1 MSLGTI
7 ITSSFYVQCLFW
19 SDRNLFLRI
28 NMDSHRERNIA
39 IIQYQHYY
47 CRRSLSWP
55 LDYNFKKGIFLFFSQ
70 NVYTTLISFSIYKDG
85 VYLYNR
91 NRWFYSFSYKNYFW
105 RMLLRPFYHVFEGV
119 HVVYESSLVSSH
131 MACVSVGPHVK
142 NQTFILRINVVYNK
156 GYIIRPTMILTEFE
170 TQFLRPW
177 GYLMW
182 WVRVGKLVWL
192 HVNVSAIPR
201 VLKEKAYNG
210 RIKQKLEFLEGV
222 SGFLI

>member
-28 NMDSHRERNIA
+28 NIDIHRQKNTA
-39 IIQYQHYY
+39 IIQYHHYC
-47 CRRSLSWP
+47 CRLFILTARLRFEKGYIP
-55 LDYNFKKGIFLFFSQ
+55 LVR
-70 NVYTTLISFSIYKDG
+70 NVHTALISFSIYKDG

-142 NQTFILRINVVYNK
+142 NQTFILHINVVYNK
-156 GYIIRPTMILTEFE
+156 GYIIRPRMILTEFE
-170 TQFLRPW
+170 TQFLIPW
-177 GYLMW
+177 GYLMR
-182 WVRVGKLVWL
+182 WVRVGKLV
-192 HVNVSAIPR
+192 
-201 VLKEKAYNG
+201 
-210 RIKQKLEFLEGV
+210 
-222 SGFLI
+222 

>member
-1 MSLGTI
+1 MGYICTTETNDFI
-7 ITSSFYVQCLFW
+7 P
-19 SDRNLFLRI
+19 
-28 NMDSHRERNIA
+28 SHT
-39 IIQYQHYY
+39 
-47 CRRSLSWP
+47 
-55 LDYNFKKGIFLFFSQ
+55 K
-70 NVYTTLISFSIYKDG
+70 IYK
-85 VYLYNR
+85 NH
-91 NRWFYSFSYKNYFW
+91 FW
-105 RMLLRPFYHVFEGV
+105 RMLLRPFYHVLEGV

-222 SGFLI
+222 SGFLIYGV

>member
-28 NMDSHRERNIA
+28 NMDIHRERNIA

-55 LDYNFKKGIFLFFSQ
+55 LDYNFKKGIFLFFSR

-91 NRWFYSFSYKNYFW
+91 NRWFYSFSYKN
-105 RMLLRPFYHVFEGV
+105 
-119 HVVYESSLVSSH
+119 
-131 MACVSVGPHVK
+131 
-142 NQTFILRINVVYNK
+142 I
-156 GYIIRPTMILTEFE
+156 
-170 TQFLRPW
+170 
-177 GYLMW
+177 
-182 WVRVGKLVWL
+182 
-192 HVNVSAIPR
+192 
-201 VLKEKAYNG
+201 
-210 RIKQKLEFLEGV
+210 QKLFLKNAFT
-222 SGFLI
+222 SFLPCFWGSSRCVWIISCIFAHGMCLCRTTCKEPDVYLTHKCSI